1 MLSAAMLAGY
11 PRVIM
16 EQNAIPGLAN
26 RVLGRW
32 VDFAAVTDART
43 QSYFGKRAV
52 VTGNPVRPEFKSI
65 PPKPHAAPYT
75 ILIFGGS
82 QGAQSINKAVIE
94 ALEEL

>member
-1 MLSAAMLAGY
+1 MLSAAIMSGY

-32 VDFAAVTDART
+32 VDFAAVTDPGT
-43 QSYFGKRAV
+43 QSHFGDRAV

-65 PPKPHAAPYT
+65 PPKEHVAPYT
-75 ILIFGGS
+75 ILIGMM
-82 QGAQSINKAVIE
+82 
-94 ALEEL
+94 